1 MSYDNSAASID
12 VANGPTY
19 LPPTCSLS
27 VDIGGSL
34 DTFSGGSFATEISI
48 GTNNRASGNSDICA
62 YYILCEHSGVGIAGG
77 LSISGTISG
86 GGIFPGET
94 KSKGIIHSGRLLGK
108 FSGSGTKDS
117 AGNYSG
123 ALSTGPGLGI
133 FGGKLT
139 CSQIS
144 RCESELLG

>member
-1 MSYDNSAASID
+1 M
-12 VANGPTY
+12 
-19 LPPTCSLS
+19 
-27 VDIGGSL
+27 

-48 GTNNRASGNSDICA
+48 GTNNRASGDSDICA

-123 ALSTGPGLGI
+123 ALSAGPGLGV
-133 FGGKLT
+133 FGGELT

-144 RCESELLG
+144 RCVSELLG